1 MIWYDAGVR
10 HVLAPLLALGALGC
24 GAHAAPVHGSYGTP
38 NRGVLVDGVVLEETD
53 SVRWLRNDDRHF
65 AIPRL
70 AAAIQRAAARVEA
83 ARPGPP
89 LYVGDL
95 SARHGGSA
103 SGHRSH
109 RSGVDADLLLF
120 WTTLEGAPIPTP
132 GFRHVGA
139 DGLAF
144 DAAHGTFIRFDV
156 EREWLLIEALLR
168 DPAARVQ
175 WIFASEVLE
184 AIVLEWAQARGS
196 DPEIVRRAQE
206 VMLQPTGAAVHD
218 DHIHIRTACDEDEIV
233 EGCRVIGPERA
244 WLREDVAADS
254 DATLVRAIL
263 EPLDPVVAHGS

>member
-1 MIWYDAGVR
+1 VLVR
-10 HVLAPLLALGALGC
+10 NALASALALGVFGC

-38 NRGVLVDGVVLEETD
+38 NRGVLVDGVVLEETA

-65 AIPRL
+65 ALPRL
-70 AAAIQRAAARVEA
+70 TAAIQRAAATVA
-83 ARPGPP
+83 SARPGPP

-120 WTTLEGAPIPTP
+120 WTTLDGAPIPTP

-139 DGLAF
+139 DSLAY
-144 DAAHGTFIRFDV
+144 DGVQGAYVRFDV
-156 EREWLLIEALLR
+156 EREWLLVEALLR

-184 AIVLEWAQARGS
+184 AILLEWAQARGS

-218 DHIHIRTACDEDEIV
+218 DHIHVRTACDQDEIA

-254 DATLVRAIL
+254 DAMLVSAIL
-263 EPLDPVVAHGS
+263 EPLDAVASPGH

>member
-1 MIWYDAGVR
+1 VVAR
-10 HVLAPLLALGALGC
+10 TLLPSVIAMAAVGC
-24 GAHAAPVHGSYGTP
+24 GAHALPVHGSYGTP
-38 NRGVLVDGVVLEETD
+38 NRGILVDGVVLEETE
-53 SVRWLRNDDRHF
+53 SVRWLRNDDRHY
-65 AIPRL
+65 ALPRL
-70 AAAIQRAAARVEA
+70 AAAIQRAAAEVTM

-95 SARHGGSA
+95 SAVHGGSA

-139 DGLAF
+139 DGLAY
-144 DAAHGTFIRFDV
+144 DGGRYIRLDV
-156 EREWLLIEALLR
+156 EREWLLVEALVR

-184 AIVLEWAQARGS
+184 AMLLEWAQARGS

-218 DHIHIRTACDEDEIV
+218 DHIHVRTACDQDEIA
-233 EGCRVIGPERA
+233 EGCRLIGPERA
-244 WLREDVAADS
+244 WLRENVAEDS
-254 DATLVRAIL
+254 DATLVSAIL
-263 EPLDPVVAHGS
+263 EPLDADTPRGR

>member
-1 MIWYDAGVR
+1 
-10 HVLAPLLALGALGC
+10 VLRRCALPLAIALGALGC

-38 NRGVLVDGVVLEETD
+38 NRGILVDGVVLEETD
-53 SVRWLRNDDRHF
+53 AVRWLRNDDRHF
-65 AIPRL
+65 ALPRL
-70 AAAIQRAAARVEA
+70 TAAIQRAGASVAA

-139 DGLAF
+139 DGLAY
-144 DAAHGTFIRFDV
+144 DGGTYIRFDV
-156 EREWLLIEALLR
+156 EREWLLVESLLR

-184 AIVLEWAQARGS
+184 AILLEWAQARGS
-196 DPEIVRRAQE
+196 DPDIVRRAQE

-218 DHIHIRTACDEDEIV
+218 DHIHIRTACDQDEIA
-233 EGCRVIGPERA
+233 EGCRIIGPERE

-254 DATLVRAIL
+254 DATLVSAIL
-263 EPLDPVVAHGS
+263 EPLDAVGAAGH